1 MKLKLL
7 KYWETTPLLYSYAFI
22 LDPRAKMKGFFN
34 MLELLTE
41 QTGTFYSVYY
51 GDVKDEMSRLYSKYE
66 QRYGEKRSER
76 PAIPSAALAGKRK
89 QAWGRIF
96 GGPGASP
103 ASSSSYAPSGLN
115 ELTAYM
121 DSAPITDYGE
131 DFDILLWWRD
141 HWLTY
146 PVLSIL
152 ARDVLSVPVSTVSS
166 ESCFSCTA
174 RILEDRRRR
183 LLPEHVEM
191 LTCLKDWD
199 LAARKEQHA
208 PEDTDLEALFE
219 SMYLDDGSEGSGAG
233 GSTSTAAG

>member
-1 MKLKLL
+1 
-7 KYWETTPLLYSYAFI
+7 
-22 LDPRAKMKGFFN
+22 
-34 MLELLTE
+34 
-41 QTGTFYSVYY
+41 
-51 GDVKDEMSRLYSKYE
+51 
-66 QRYGEKRSER
+66 
-76 PAIPSAALAGKRK
+76 
-89 QAWGRIF
+89 
-96 GGPGASP
+96 
-103 ASSSSYAPSGLN
+103 
-115 ELTAYM
+115 M
-121 DSAPITDYGE
+121 DSDPITDYGE
-131 DFDILLWWRD
+131 DFDILLWCRD
-141 HWLTY
+141 HRLTY

-219 SMYLDDGSEGSGAG
+219 SMYLDDGSEGSDAG